1 MTLQY
6 STWTN
11 STSTRCR
18 TRRNIKKLFLG
29 KYLKQLPVPC
39 VVVDQSIVKA
49 HCKQMLNACKARDVW
64 LRTYIKT
71 YKSCSCY

>member
-1 MTLQY
+1 MTAVFNMDQLDIY
-6 STWTN
+6 PMPN
-11 STSTRCR
+11 KEDV
-18 TRRNIKKLFLG
+18 KKLFLG
-29 KYLKQLPVPC
+29 KYLKQLPAPC

-49 HCKQMLNACKARDVW
+49 HCKQMLDACKARDVW